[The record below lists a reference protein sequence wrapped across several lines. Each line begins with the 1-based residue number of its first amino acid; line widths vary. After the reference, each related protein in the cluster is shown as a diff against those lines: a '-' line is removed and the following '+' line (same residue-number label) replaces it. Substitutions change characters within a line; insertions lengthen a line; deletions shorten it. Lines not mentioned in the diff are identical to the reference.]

1 MERAEQEK
9 KAAIIRAEGEA
20 ESADV
25 VSKALAKA
33 GDGLLMIRRLRHQR
47 TLHQHWPTHQISL
60 IYLMVALAAVIATG
74 PKLIIVEYWP
84 LSCLFVHR
92 N

>member
-1 MERAEQEK
+1 AEQEK

-33 GDGLLMIRRLRHQR
+33 GDGLLMIRRLEASKDIAS
-47 TLHQHWPTHQISL
+47 TLAGSPNITYLPSGQAGSGDGSNNSL
-60 IYLMVALAAVIATG
+60 LLNIG
-74 PKLIIVEYWP
+74 
-84 LSCLFVHR
+84 R
-92 N
+92 

>member
-33 GDGLLMIRRLRHQR
+33 GDGLLMIRRLEASKDIAL
-47 TLHQHWPTHQISL
+47 TLANSPNITYLPNGGAGGGDSDGSKTH
-60 IYLMVALAAVIATG
+60 Y
-74 PKLIIVEYWP
+74 
-84 LSCLFVHR
+84 C
-92 N
+92 